1 MSGLMVKFILFLDIR
16 YNYFLKKG
24 KNLLT
29 NKKNYANIIKS
40 LSWGREI
47 TAGFGW
53 VLSSW
58 GEGEKNLEKSA

>member
-1 MSGLMVKFILFLDIR
+1 MSGLMVEFILFLDIR

-47 TAGFGW
+47 TAGRVRGREA
-53 VLSSW
+53 
-58 GEGEKNLEKSA
+58 GE

>member
-1 MSGLMVKFILFLDIR
+1 MPKAIKSLILR
-16 YNYFLKKG
+16 
-24 KNLLT
+24 LT
-29 NKKNYANIIKS
+29 HFKNYANIIKS